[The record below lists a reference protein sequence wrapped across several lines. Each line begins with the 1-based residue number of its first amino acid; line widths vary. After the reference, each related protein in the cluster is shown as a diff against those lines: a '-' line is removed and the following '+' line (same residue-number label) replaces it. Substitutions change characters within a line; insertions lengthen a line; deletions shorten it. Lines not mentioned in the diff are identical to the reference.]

1 MIRGRERDRRQ
12 EIRGQVERGGA
23 RSAQRYDPLRLG
35 DQNSKKS
42 IDLELA
48 PLQRLAKASDAGMG
62 LCRPEP
68 LLALYGALSTIIGA
82 VDGHRRDQVHG
93 SDSSRVL
100 AFGTT
105 VMRGTNVT
113 NQIPTRPTKTN
124 AYQRDQQQANSRP
137 TEYQR

>member
-82 VDGHRRDQVHG
+82 VRTAADEIRFMAAMAVAFWHSARR
-93 SDSSRVL
+93 
-100 AFGTT
+100 
-105 VMRGTNVT
+105 
-113 NQIPTRPTKTN
+113 
-124 AYQRDQQQANSRP
+124 
-137 TEYQR
+137 